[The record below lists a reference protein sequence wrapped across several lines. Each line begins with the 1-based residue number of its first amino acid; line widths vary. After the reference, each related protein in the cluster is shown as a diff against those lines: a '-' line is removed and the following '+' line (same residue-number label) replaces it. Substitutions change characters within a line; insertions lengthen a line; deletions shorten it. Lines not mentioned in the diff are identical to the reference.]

1 MEVRNAKEYAGWY
14 ASYADA
20 QGEALIECLR
30 LKVLQ
35 QEDLINRIS
44 GEIELSESPKEE
56 AVETVINSIKSM
68 VEQKEE
74 IKVTRGY
81 FGWVI

>member
-1 MEVRNAKEYAGWY
+1 MEVRNAKKYAEWY

-44 GEIELSESPKEE
+44 GEIELSETPEE
-56 AVETVINSIKSM
+56 ETVETILNSVKSM
-68 VEQKEE
+68 IEQKEE
-74 IKVTRGY
+74 IKVTRGE